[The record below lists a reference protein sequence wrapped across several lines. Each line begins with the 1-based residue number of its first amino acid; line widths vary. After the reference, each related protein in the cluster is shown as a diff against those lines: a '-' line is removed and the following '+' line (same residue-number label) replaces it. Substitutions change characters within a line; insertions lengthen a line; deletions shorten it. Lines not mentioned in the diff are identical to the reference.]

1 MGEQEFLTVIAVYAA
16 ERKIASVGTGGN
28 AATRRR
34 ASVGRRGNA
43 RGPILKHISTSC
55 RVIVRSLGVVVER
68 RDSYG
73 VGKTAG
79 HEKMANSS
87 NGPMGK
93 EGHKYLG
100 KYLHLSNKV

>member
-73 VGKTAG
+73 VGKTAV
-79 HEKMANSS
+79 HEKNGNFEQWAN
-87 NGPMGK
+87 GQRGA
-93 EGHKYLG
+93 
-100 KYLHLSNKV
+100 